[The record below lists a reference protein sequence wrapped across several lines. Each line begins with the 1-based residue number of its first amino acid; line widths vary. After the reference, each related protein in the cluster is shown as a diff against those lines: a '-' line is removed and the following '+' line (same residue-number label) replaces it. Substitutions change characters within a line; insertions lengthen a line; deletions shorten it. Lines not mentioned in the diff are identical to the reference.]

1 MGKYCCRLSSILNS
15 AIIKTQTQVLAME
28 VSAVCATPPRTPPE
42 ERRRENPD
50 ADEVQQEEEDEE
62 QEEDEEE
69 EEPERQKKIRG
80 RRKWEVLQ
88 SWDRNALL
96 DSEINA
102 EVLRIATEKMEES
115 GLVEWPSARSAA
127 KTLGLWTL
135 SLIPT
140 PANPAALK

>member
-1 MGKYCCRLSSILNS
+1 
-15 AIIKTQTQVLAME
+15 ME
-28 VSAVCATPPRTPPE
+28 VSAVCGTPPRTPPRE
-42 ERRRENPD
+42 DHDGENPN

-80 RRKWEVLQ
+80 RRKWELLQ
-88 SWDRNALL
+88 SWDRTALL

>member
-1 MGKYCCRLSSILNS
+1 MGRLRAQCR
-15 AIIKTQTQVLAME
+15 
-28 VSAVCATPPRTPPE
+28 TPPRE
-42 ERRRENPD
+42 EHDGENPN

-88 SWDRNALL
+88 SRDRNALL

-102 EVLRIATEKMEES
+102 EVLRNATEKMEES

>member
-1 MGKYCCRLSSILNS
+1 MGGVAILG
-15 AIIKTQTQVLAME
+15 
-28 VSAVCATPPRTPPE
+28 PE
-42 ERRRENPD
+42 CTSGLGN
-50 ADEVQQEEEDEE
+50 
-62 QEEDEEE
+62 
-69 EEPERQKKIRG
+69 
-80 RRKWEVLQ
+80 
-88 SWDRNALL
+88 
-96 DSEINA
+96 NA